1 MSQSKPAASS
11 AWRLPGRVAY
21 VVNHS
26 FPYSSDGYAV
36 RTHEVA
42 RALAGLGHDVIV
54 FNRPGRPWDI
64 EGFPFR
70 AEVPTEQKIDGV
82 RYVFLPSPATPEMGR
97 AVRMRQ
103 AEKILLEAFEVFR
116 PGAVLAVSNWE
127 TAEPAQY
134 AARRYG
140 APFFYEQRGFW
151 EMSRAASEPG
161 YEQTDAYREDREREV
176 RIAQAAQAVF
186 TLNGAMRDELVRR
199 GVPPG
204 RIHLVPNG
212 VSQPGQIL
220 KGVTRASVGCQS
232 KYLLGYVG
240 SLGEYEGVDDLLPVL
255 SRLRQD
261 GVDVD
266 LMIVGS
272 SAPKGLVGS
281 THATPTEARL
291 QAGVERQGLTGHVHF
306 VPQQP
311 QDRIGA
317 YYSMVD
323 AVLMPRRRTPV
334 TEMVTP
340 LKPYAAAAYGTP
352 VFMTDMS
359 PLDEVAQD
367 IHASLFPEGD
377 HEALAAMLRQT
388 LEQGGH
394 PAVLNPLASGV
405 YWPRRVQPMS
415 RVLRAAA
422 AGAPALDTVF
432 GAPGTTEAQSDASV
446 PEDGRFNRQILPQVA
461 LRKLTTQD
469 DGPVAVIGPGH
480 AFATAE
486 RLIRLN
492 RVNLLAELAT
502 ARVGR
507 FVIDWAGLQADPQ
520 DPEAQDWAGL
530 WSIDNMRLNRQ
541 IMDACRI
548 AQDRGWQLLVMGPVQ
563 RSKAPLYRT
572 VAELFEEKLPEDQAG
587 MRETAQ

>member
-11 AWRLPGRVAY
+11 TWRLPGRVAY

-42 RALAGLGHDVIV
+42 RALTGLGHDVVV

-70 AEVPTEQKIDGV
+70 ADVPTEQRIDGV

-103 AEKILLEAFEVFR
+103 AERILLEAFEVFR

-134 AARRYG
+134 AARRFG

-151 EMSRAASEPG
+151 EMSRAACEPG
-161 YEQTDAYREDREREV
+161 YEETDAYREDREREV

-199 GVPPG
+199 GVPAG

-212 VSQPGQIL
+212 VSQPGRIL
-220 KGVTRASVGCQS
+220 KGITRASVGCSS

-240 SLGEYEGVDDLLPVL
+240 SLGDYEGVDDLLPTL
-255 SRLRQD
+255 SRLRAD
-261 GVDVD
+261 GVDAD

-281 THATPTEARL
+281 THVTPTEARL
-291 QAGVERQGLTGHVHF
+291 RAGVEQHALAGHVHF

-323 AVLMPRRRTPV
+323 AVLMPRRRTAV

-352 VFMTDMS
+352 VFMTDMP

-367 IHASLFPEGD
+367 IHGSLFPEGD
-377 HEALAAMLRQT
+377 HDALAAMLRQT

-394 PAVLNPLASGV
+394 PAVLNPLKGSV

-415 RVLRAAA
+415 RVLRAVADA
-422 AGAPALDTVF
+422 QPALDTLF
-432 GAPGTTEAQSDASV
+432 GAPETAETEAATSEAVQ
-446 PEDGRFNRQILPQVA
+446 RFNRQILPQVA
-461 LRKLTTQD
+461 LRKQTAQE
-469 DGPVAVIGPGH
+469 DGPVAVIGPGR
-480 AFATAE
+480 AFAEAE

-507 FVIDWAGLQADPQ
+507 FVIDWAGLQDDLQA
-520 DPEAQDWAGL
+520 PEAQEWVGL
-530 WSIDNMRLNRQ
+530 WSIENMRLNRQ

-587 MRETAQ
+587 VREAAQ